1 MIVSNNVCIFLCI
14 SFYLERS
21 ECLQITEVAFHCAKD
36 VSENIEVFYESVF
49 VFSFFLKLP

>member
-36 VSENIEVFYESVF
+36 VSENIEVLYESVF
-49 VFSFFLKLP
+49 VFSFF